1 MVTNP
6 FVVQRFLI
14 LFVHYFTII
23 LLVLVPSFFL
33 TGEIFAQP
41 TDSQDA
47 ISKTDNLTG
56 EKLDRIIEL
65 LEQSRQGSQIAL
77 YLTIIV
83 FMTGLAFVVFGL
95 YIGQEHKLS
104 IFTKRLY
111 ILAYFSLIVP
121 VTFIIIRY
129 IGNTVLS
136 GDWDNPVLVVAFLLI
151 IPITASYILMAIKVK
166 HDIIKSPSP

>member
-1 MVTNP
+1 V
-6 FVVQRFLI
+6 
-14 LFVHYFTII
+14 
-23 LLVLVPSFFL
+23 LVLSYFL
-33 TGEIFAQP
+33 NVEIFAQP
-41 TDSQDA
+41 SDSQDA

-83 FMTGLAFVVFGL
+83 FLTGLAFVVFGL

-104 IFTKRLY
+104 LFTKRLY

-129 IGNTVLS
+129 IINTLLS
-136 GDWDNPVLVVAFLLI
+136 GGWDNPVLLVAYLLL
-151 IPITASYILMAIKVK
+151 IPITASYILMVIKVK
-166 HDIIKSPSP
+166 HDVIKSPPS

>member
-1 MVTNP
+1 VA
-6 FVVQRFLI
+6 QRFLI
-14 LFVHYFTII
+14 LPIYCFPLI
-23 LLVLVPSFFL
+23 LSVLVLSFFL

-41 TDSQDA
+41 SNSQDA

-56 EKLDRIIEL
+56 EKLDRMIEL

-104 IFTKRLY
+104 LFTKRLY

-129 IGNTVLS
+129 IVNTVLS
-136 GDWDNPVLVVAFLLI
+136 GGWDNPVLIVAYLLM
-151 IPITASYILMAIKVK
+151 IPITASYILMVIKVK
-166 HDIIKSPSP
+166 HDVIKSPPS

>member
-1 MVTNP
+1 VA
-6 FVVQRFLI
+6 QRFLI
-14 LFVHYFTII
+14 LPIYCFPLI
-23 LLVLVPSFFL
+23 LSVLVLSFFL

-41 TDSQDA
+41 SNSQDA

-56 EKLDRIIEL
+56 EKLDRMIEL

-104 IFTKRLY
+104 LFTKRLY

-121 VTFIIIRY
+121 VTFIILRY
-129 IGNTVLS
+129 IVNTVLS
-136 GDWDNPVLVVAFLLI
+136 GGWDNPVLIVAYLLM
-151 IPITASYILMAIKVK
+151 IPITASYILMVIKVK
-166 HDIIKSPSP
+166 HDVIKSPPS

>member
-1 MVTNP
+1 MA
-6 FVVQRFLI
+6 QRCLI
-14 LFVHYFTII
+14 LSIYCFPLII
-23 LLVLVPSFFL
+23 LVLVPSYFL
-33 TGEIFAQP
+33 TVEIFAQP
-41 TDSQDA
+41 SDGQDA

-83 FMTGLAFVVFGL
+83 FMTGLAFVIFGL

-104 IFTKRLY
+104 LFTKRLY
-111 ILAYFSLIVP
+111 ILAFFSLIVP

-129 IGNTVLS
+129 IINTLLS
-136 GDWDNPVLVVAFLLI
+136 GGWDNPVLIVAYLLL
-151 IPITASYILMAIKVK
+151 IPITASYILMVIKVK
-166 HDIIKSPSP
+166 HDVIKSPSS